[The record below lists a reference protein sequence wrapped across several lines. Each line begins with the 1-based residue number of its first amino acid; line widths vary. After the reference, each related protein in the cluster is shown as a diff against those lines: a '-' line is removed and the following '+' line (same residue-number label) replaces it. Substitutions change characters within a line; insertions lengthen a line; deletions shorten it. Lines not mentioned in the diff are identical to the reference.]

1 MAERD
6 QAMVDH
12 ERNTELLNAEL
23 PDPRFRDATY
33 IHWLYDENPL
43 GPGFHDSVD
52 EDGRRMAHY
61 AVIPQEYRCADGPAR
76 MVFSLNAVTR
86 SGAQRKGWFTT
97 LGERVYARGAQW
109 GALGVIGVS
118 NVNSTP
124 PVVKKL
130 DFRLLGPLPVHVV
143 AAPGRRAD
151 GVETHPVDAEFLAGD
166 RFRELATGLDD
177 FAVDGWV
184 NRWTPEMLR
193 WRLAAPNMAHP
204 YWVHATDEVVA
215 VTTRDHLGPVPV
227 TVVLKLLPRGGRPV
241 GDPLNGHPIVRAACR
256 FHRSPVAVHAGYN
269 RHVRVQGIA
278 PPRRFLPAPLN
289 LIYRSESPKAPKE
302 TFAFDIFEFLDMD
315 GY

>member
-1 MAERD
+1 MTERS
-6 QAMVDH
+6 AFDH

-23 PDPRFRDATY
+23 PDTRFQDASY
-33 IHWLYDENPL
+33 LRWLYDENPV

-97 LGERVYARGAQW
+97 LGERVYARGAEW
-109 GALGVIGVS
+109 GALGVVGVS

-130 DFRLLGPLPVHVV
+130 DFRLLGPLPVRVFP
-143 AAPGRRAD
+143 AAGPT
-151 GVETHPVDAEFLAGD
+151 VPIETHAVDAAFLASVAFD
-166 RFRELATGLDD
+166 EWAHDLDD
-177 FAVDGWV
+177 FPVEGWV
-184 NRWTPEMLR
+184 NRWTPTYLR
-193 WRLAAPNMAHP
+193 WRLAAPNMTHP
-204 YWVHATDEVVA
+204 YRVHASADLAAITV
-215 VTTRDHLGPVPV
+215 RDRLGPVPV
-227 TVVLKLLPRGGRPV
+227 TVVVKLLPRGGAAGR
-241 GDPLNGHPIVRAACR
+241 GPLDGHPLIRAVCR
-256 FHRSPVAVHAGYN
+256 ADRSPVALHAGYN
-269 RHVRVQGIA
+269 RHVRVQGVA

-289 LIYRSESPKAPKE
+289 LIYRSESPAAPKE